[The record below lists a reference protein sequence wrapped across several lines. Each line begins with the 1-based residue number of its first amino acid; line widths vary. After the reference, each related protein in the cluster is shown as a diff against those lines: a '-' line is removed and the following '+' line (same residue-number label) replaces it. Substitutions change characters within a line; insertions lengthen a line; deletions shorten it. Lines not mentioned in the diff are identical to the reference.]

1 MMLTNKQIKF
11 LKSKAHHL
19 KPIVWIGEKGLSETL
34 LKEIIDQLEIHE
46 LMKIKLNYHGTEKKA
61 MAQEVVVKTES
72 NYVSLIGKTLILYK
86 PAAEPKLVIPQ
97 N

>member
-1 MMLTNKQIKF
+1 MLTNKQIKF

-19 KPIVWIGEKGLSETL
+19 KPIVWVGEKGLSETL
-34 LKEIIDQLEIHE
+34 LKEINDQLEIHE
-46 LMKIKLNYHGTEKKA
+46 LMKIKLSYHGEEKKVI
-61 MAQEVVVKTES
+61 AQEVVTKTES